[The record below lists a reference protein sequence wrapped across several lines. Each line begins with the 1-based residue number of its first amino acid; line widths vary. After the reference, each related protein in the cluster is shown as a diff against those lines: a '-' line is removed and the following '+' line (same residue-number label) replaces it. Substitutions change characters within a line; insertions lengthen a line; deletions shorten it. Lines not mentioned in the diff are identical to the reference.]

1 LPDGPQR
8 LRDAVDGMASS
19 CAQRQ
24 QFLDEL
30 LFGGVLS
37 DTQEARAEVRACEES
52 AAHNDRH

>member
-1 LPDGPQR
+1 
-8 LRDAVDGMASS
+8 MASS

-30 LFGGVLS
+30 LFGALS
-37 DTQEARAEVRACEES
+37 DTQEARAKVRACEES

>member
-1 LPDGPQR
+1 
-8 LRDAVDGMASS
+8 MASS

-30 LFGGVLS
+30 LFGGALGGTLS
-37 DTQEARAEVRACEES
+37 DTQEARAKVRACEEN